1 MNEHMRD
8 TRSHLTKIVGCMTC
22 LTSKSSRVD
31 PRTTTELNLSR
42 QIGKNQVLAVEL
54 GRLVN
59 LHRWRHTQNSD
70 PVKRRLIENVYK
82 LQKQVLSSTDKVTS
96 QSSMMESKKKLLIKL
111 KHEVSNQASVE
122 SIKSQLV
129 RRKSNHQ
136 EVNEEI
142 KANDLE

>member
-1 MNEHMRD
+1 
-8 TRSHLTKIVGCMTC
+8 
-22 LTSKSSRVD
+22 
-31 PRTTTELNLSR
+31 
-42 QIGKNQVLAVEL
+42 
-54 GRLVN
+54 
-59 LHRWRHTQNSD
+59 
-70 PVKRRLIENVYK
+70 
-82 LQKQVLSSTDKVTS
+82 
-96 QSSMMESKKKLLIKL
+96 MMESKKKLLIKL